1 MVVCSALSDYDYKGR
16 DYVKEKADRL
26 VFGLWGIKDLP
37 KMLEAYD
44 NEEIT
49 GKAFK
54 ELLPKH
60 NLTREDI
67 FLATKIHNIHQG
79 PLAEPSLIES
89 MKLLQVDY
97 LDLVLIHWPGVF
109 PVNHSEPKR
118 NQTGRK
124 ETWQTLEKFYGEG
137 KLKAIGVSNYMTH
150 HLEDLL
156 SYAKVF
162 PAVDQCEF
170 HFHYQVNSLVKFCK
184 EKGII
189 FQAYFCALHLTPEA
203 AKSQVEDKLPTD
215 IAAKYNISSKL
226 LQFAYPYNLGM
237 SVMMRATSPKHII
250 ENLKA
255 KEIKLEQAD
264 IDALTLKN
272 TTGHKN
278 CGDPKF
284 VTDSDT
290 VKIIEA

>member
-1 MVVCSALSDYDYKGR
+1 MLRVLVFFGVVCSALSDYDYKGR

-37 KMLEAYD
+37 KMLEVVDNALTAGYRTFDTAQAYD

-118 NQTGRK
+118 NLTGRK
-124 ETWQTLEKFYGEG
+124 ETWQTLEKFY
-137 KLKAIGVSNYMTH
+137 
-150 HLEDLL
+150 
-156 SYAKVF
+156 
-162 PAVDQCEF
+162 
-170 HFHYQVNSLVKFCK
+170 VNSLVKFCK

-203 AKSQVEDKLPTD
+203 AKSQVEDKLPTE